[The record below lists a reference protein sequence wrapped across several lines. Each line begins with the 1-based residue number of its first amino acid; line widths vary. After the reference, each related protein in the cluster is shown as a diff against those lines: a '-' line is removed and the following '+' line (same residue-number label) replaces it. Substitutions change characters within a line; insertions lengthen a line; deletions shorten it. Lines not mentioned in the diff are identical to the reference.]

1 MPGTGRETTMS
12 LAACVLIAGFVLGL
26 LMLRAVALFL
36 RARDEH
42 RVRVPVRS
50 RRRPHRR

>member
-1 MPGTGRETTMS
+1 MS
-12 LAACVLIAGFVLGL
+12 LVACALIVGFVFGL
-26 LMLRAVALFL
+26 LLLRAVAVFL
-36 RARDEH
+36 EARDER

>member
-1 MPGTGRETTMS
+1 MS
-12 LAACVLIAGFVLGL
+12 LVACVLIAGFVFGL
-26 LMLRAVALFL
+26 LLLRAVAVFL
-36 RARDEH
+36 EARDEQ